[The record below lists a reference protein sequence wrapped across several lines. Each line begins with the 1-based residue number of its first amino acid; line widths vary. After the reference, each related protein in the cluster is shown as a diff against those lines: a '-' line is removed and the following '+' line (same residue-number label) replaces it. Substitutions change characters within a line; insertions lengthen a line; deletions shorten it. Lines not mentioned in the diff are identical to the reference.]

1 MAGILLL
8 VGSWLIISWL
18 ASFAPLPLLLF
29 LVFLVA
35 FLVVIADRA

>member
-1 MAGILLL
+1 MFSTLFIAAC
-8 VGSWLIISWL
+8 WIIIPWL